1 VSYDRYQDQRWKT
14 REKRESSNGYEVE
27 SIDGVGRV
35 DKGKVINRAP
45 LPKACT
51 SHQAGGA
58 YTSRRRDLWREGLL
72 DMCRLDA
79 TQAGTAKCGVQA
91 MSVDERDRRQHHRC
105 PPPAL

>member
-45 LPKACT
+45 LPKECA

-58 YTSRRRDLWREGLL
+58 YTSGRRDLWREGLL
-72 DMCRLDA
+72 DMR
-79 TQAGTAKCGVQA
+79 TYVKAGVGS
-91 MSVDERDRRQHHRC
+91 SVCNIVNVRRSG
-105 PPPAL
+105 